1 MHAQSKEV
9 VMSQI
14 VKVVE
19 IMTESPKSW
28 EDAAQKAVDKAS
40 KSLRGIRSLYIQ
52 DMSAEVD
59 KGKIVNYR
67 INAKVTFKL
76 E

>member
-1 MHAQSKEV
+1 
-9 VMSQI
+9 MSQI

>member
-1 MHAQSKEV
+1 
-9 VMSQI
+9 MSQI

-40 KSLRGIRSLYIQ
+40 KSLRGISSLYIQ
-52 DMSAEVD
+52 DMSAEVE